1 MGKYRI
7 SVNYKNEFDEWVKGI
22 TEYPRT
28 WKRATIERRIK
39 ERFGKDAYPC
49 NLDVD
54 MAVWA

>member
-54 MAVWA
+54 MAV